1 MLVLSVW
8 RREGVT
14 VEALA
19 YLAAARQ
26 ARLSALACP
35 ALANA
40 FKDRARYWLALARK
54 ARPPPLP

>member
-1 MLVLSVW
+1 MPVPLVW
-8 RREGVT
+8 QREGVSM
-14 VEALA
+14 EALA

-35 ALANA
+35 ARADA

-54 ARPPPLP
+54 ARPLPLP

>member
-1 MLVLSVW
+1 MPLW
-8 RREGVT
+8 RREGLT

-35 ALANA
+35 DRADA

-54 ARPPPLP
+54 ARPLP

>member
-1 MLVLSVW
+1 
-8 RREGVT
+8 VT

-35 ALANA
+35 ARADA
-40 FKDRARYWLALARK
+40 FKDRARYWLALARR
-54 ARPPPLP
+54 ARPLLLP

>member
-1 MLVLSVW
+1 M
-8 RREGVT
+8 
-14 VEALA
+14 EALA

-35 ALANA
+35 VLADA